1 MILAVPSETGQ
12 GLASIRS
19 GHFGHTPWFTLVEI
33 EDGKVKSATPV
44 KNADHDTVG
53 CGGVIEYVASLGI
66 DAILTAGMGRPP
78 FMRFSNMGIKVYLEN
93 HTPYVGDVV
102 DKFIKGEC
110 VRMSFDD
117 ACNHHH

>member
-44 KNADHDTVG
+44 KNADHDAVG

-66 DAILTAGMGRPP
+66 AAILTAGMVVPRSCASPTWASRSTWRTRPP
-78 FMRFSNMGIKVYLEN
+78 MWAMWWISSSRAS
-93 HTPYVGDVV
+93 
-102 DKFIKGEC
+102 
-110 VRMSFDD
+110 
-117 ACNHHH
+117 A